1 MTHDQYKV
9 NRSHS
14 FPALTDRPMTMRIV
28 RCLSNHVAGMELKFN
43 THTHTPEQRLWV
55 SEWPLDVTIYT
66 SAVNSKPIK
75 ARPAPPVHSLFLHP
89 TEKTSL
95 HHLQHEDAEHR
106 FPRSSAAGSPSQLS
120 GQFHHCIFLIST
132 KSFSTFS
139 FKDAAETFVV
149 TQFVCA

>member
-14 FPALTDRPMTMRIV
+14 FPAVTDRPMTMRIV
-28 RCLSNHVAGMELKFN
+28 RCSSSHVAGMELKTH

-55 SEWPLDVTIYT
+55 SERPLDVTIYT

-95 HHLQHEDAEHR
+95 HHLQHEDPEHR

-120 GQFHHCIFLIST
+120 GQFHHCIFLIKT

-139 FKDAAETFVV
+139 FKDAAET
-149 TQFVCA
+149 QFVCA